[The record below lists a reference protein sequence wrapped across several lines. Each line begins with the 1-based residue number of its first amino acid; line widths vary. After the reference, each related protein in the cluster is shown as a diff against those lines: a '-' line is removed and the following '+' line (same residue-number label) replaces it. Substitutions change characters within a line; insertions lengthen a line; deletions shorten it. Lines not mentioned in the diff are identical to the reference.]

1 MTYADAANDGDDAG
15 AGLQASHRYHLLER
29 LPGDVGRDQL
39 ERFVADRFEHTHQA
53 RVRSFLPTLVGL
65 EDRHGQ
71 LRCALGYRS
80 AAQERLFL
88 EQYLDTPIEHAI
100 ESAGAQ
106 ATAVRRE
113 EIVEVGNLAGRGC
126 RAAVYLVSQIP
137 RYLLARGFRW
147 IAFTSTDRV
156 REILQG
162 FHAPVLDLGPADPA
176 RLKGGAEDWGRYYE
190 ADPRV
195 LAAWLPDGLSF
206 SR

>member
-1 MTYADAANDGDDAG
+1 MA
-15 AGLQASHRYHLLER
+15 E
-29 LPGDVGRDQL
+29 
-39 ERFVADRFEHTHQA
+39 RFEHSHQA
-53 RVRSFLPTLVGL
+53 RVKSFLPTLVGL

-88 EQYLDTPIEHAI
+88 EQYLDLPIEQAI
-100 ESAGAQ
+100 QSSGSRSA
-106 ATAVRRE
+106 AVRRD

-162 FHAPVLDLGPADPA
+162 FNAPVLDLGPADPA
-176 RLKGGAEDWGRYYE
+176 RLDGGAADWGRYYE
-190 ADPRV
+190 AHPRV

-206 SR
+206 AR